1 MQTAFRSHHA
11 SLVAFLTPSSCLASS
26 GTSVLLPPLFLTDIH
41 LGSCDAIV
49 SYSSS
54 SLPRLPS
61 SVFPQICPVC
71 ACSLSSLLYFLEM
84 ALTEESSSSVQLG
97 PLLKAP
103 DPRIQLDLITAAS
116 LPVIPLGVPFEV
128 SGSVIHPVTQA

>member
-1 MQTAFRSHHA
+1 
-11 SLVAFLTPSSCLASS
+11 
-26 GTSVLLPPLFLTDIH
+26 
-41 LGSCDAIV
+41 
-49 SYSSS
+49 
-54 SLPRLPS
+54 
-61 SVFPQICPVC
+61 
-71 ACSLSSLLYFLEM
+71 M